1 MSLILCTF
9 YSFCFF
15 KFGSFYQR
23 PNELEAPDAGL
34 HFGWTVLGAF
44 TQFIGNSMRAIVTII
59 HTIICAI
66 DLSIRIIL
74 CLRLRKFSPLSLA
87 VYSVRFNKITFLF
100 IFLYSNT
107 THFIIEQSCLFA
119 DIIIWIVM
127 RLCLCLNSEIMNN
140 QFVFELCV
148 RSGMTFCILSA
159 CLQLLGTPVGLYVHL
174 TVYTF
179 SFYISMNKRPY

>member
-1 MSLILCTF
+1 
-9 YSFCFF
+9 
-15 KFGSFYQR
+15 
-23 PNELEAPDAGL
+23 
-34 HFGWTVLGAF
+34 
-44 TQFIGNSMRAIVTII
+44 
-59 HTIICAI
+59 
-66 DLSIRIIL
+66 
-74 CLRLRKFSPLSLA
+74 
-87 VYSVRFNKITFLF
+87 
-100 IFLYSNT
+100 
-107 THFIIEQSCLFA
+107 
-119 DIIIWIVM
+119 M